1 MSLQLRITSLV
12 DSYKIGMNNLHN
24 HNFFEGSPTKVLKSY
39 SNFTARK
46 NAFFTFSDQSDG
58 KLVVCGT
65 RHTFKY
71 IHDLY
76 EDFFATDWS
85 TVSDRLLEELESHF
99 GGSPVIEHEAFIK
112 DVCSLWALGYLP
124 LEVRAVDEG
133 TRYPIGL
140 PIFTVKNT
148 VEGFGWLVNNIET
161 ISSNTFYPMTNAAT
175 MIDQFYQ
182 QAKYYG
188 EMSTPKEIL
197 DFWLP
202 ICVHNFE
209 ARGMFGTEHSLRVGL
224 SSCIPFIG
232 SDTFGV
238 MGFAKQYYDFDY
250 KLAPIA
256 VSVRASEHADITRL
270 ISEFRYR
277 GLKDDTEQYVMAK
290 LAEHTTGIFSYVADS
305 ENYWRSIS
313 QYALA
318 NKEIILNRK
327 DGTNGLP
334 AKFVFRPDSSR
345 LRPLEVI
352 CGLEVIE
359 EVNTLDEVC
368 GCTDDGQVVKEASTG
383 KYYEVSPFSD
393 LISDY
398 AKYKFT
404 EIPELEVKGSLQIL
418 WEIFGGSE
426 LDTPAGKMKF
436 INPKVGLI
444 YGEAISQ
451 KHQKEIYER
460 MIELGFSVSNL
471 VVGKGSYANL
481 QGNTRDLFSMSFK
494 QTFSLAKIDGE
505 VVNLDQQK
513 TPMGDVSKTSAKG
526 LLMVDEDFN
535 LHQEV
540 SEEQEQTG
548 LLTLLYKD
556 GVFHKKQSI
565 YDIKEKYFSQEIK
578 K

>member
-1 MSLQLRITSLV
+1 MSLHLRVTSLV

-46 NAFFTFSDQSDG
+46 NAYFTFSDQSDG
-58 KLVVCGT
+58 KLVICGT
-65 RHTFKY
+65 RHTFQY

-76 EDFFATDWS
+76 DDFFYADWFD
-85 TVSDRLLEELESHF
+85 VENLLINELSSHF
-99 GGSPVIEHEAFIK
+99 GGDPRVEHVAFLQDIK
-112 DVCSLWALGYLP
+112 NLHDLDYLP

-133 TRYPIGL
+133 TRYPVGL
-140 PIFTVKNT
+140 PIFTIKNT
-148 VEGFGWLVNNIET
+148 VDGFGWLVNNIET
-161 ISSNTFYPMTNAAT
+161 ITSNTFYPMTNAAT

-188 EMSTPKEIL
+188 SISTPKEIL
-197 DFWLP
+197 DLWLP

-277 GLKDDTEQYVMAK
+277 GITEDTEQHVMAK

-305 ENYWRSIS
+305 ENYYRAIS

-318 NKEIILNRK
+318 NRDVILNRK

-352 CGLEVIE
+352 CGLEVVE
-359 EVNTLDEVC
+359 EVDTLNDINQD
-368 GCTDDGQVVKEASTG
+368 TTKGQVIKVTSTG
-383 KYYEVSPFSD
+383 KYYEVEDVSSYMSFRSE
-393 LISDY
+393 
-398 AKYKFT
+398 YKFT
-404 EIPELEVKGSLQIL
+404 EILELEVKGSLQIL
-418 WEIFGGSE
+418 WETFGGVE
-426 LDTPAGKMKF
+426 VDTSAGKMKL

-451 KHQKEIYER
+451 QHQKEIYER

-494 QTFSLAKIDGE
+494 QTFSLAEIDGE
-505 VVNLDQQK
+505 IVNLDQQK

-526 LLMVDEDFN
+526 LLMVDEDFK

-540 SEEQEQTG
+540 SEEEEQVG
-548 LLTLLYKD
+548 MLTLLYKD
-556 GVFHKKQSI
+556 GKFHKKQSI
-565 YDIKEKYFSQEIK
+565 YDIKEKYFSQEVK
-578 K
+578 

>member
-1 MSLQLRITSLV
+1 
-12 DSYKIGMNNLHN
+12 
-24 HNFFEGSPTKVLKSY
+24 
-39 SNFTARK
+39 
-46 NAFFTFSDQSDG
+46 
-58 KLVVCGT
+58 
-65 RHTFKY
+65 
-71 IHDLY
+71 
-76 EDFFATDWS
+76 
-85 TVSDRLLEELESHF
+85 
-99 GGSPVIEHEAFIK
+99 
-112 DVCSLWALGYLP
+112 
-124 LEVRAVDEG
+124 
-133 TRYPIGL
+133 
-140 PIFTVKNT
+140 
-148 VEGFGWLVNNIET
+148 
-161 ISSNTFYPMTNAAT
+161 MTNAAT

-188 EMSTPKEIL
+188 SISTPKEIL
-197 DFWLP
+197 DLWLP

-277 GLKDDTEQYVMAK
+277 GITEDTEKHVIAK
-290 LAEHTTGIFSYVADS
+290 LAEFTSGIFSYVADS
-305 ENYWRSIS
+305 ENYYRSIS
-313 QYALA
+313 EYALA
-318 NKEIILNRK
+318 NREIILNRK

-334 AKFVFRPDSSR
+334 AKWVWRPDSAR
-345 LRPLEVI
+345 TTPLNVI
-352 CGLEVIE
+352 CGFDCVT
-359 EVNTLDEVC
+359 VNEYSDLSNIRMPY
-368 GCTDDGQVVKEASTG
+368 EAVFFRSTG
-383 KYYEVSPFSD
+383 TYNLYHSKGDGVVRGDGEQLS
-393 LISDY
+393 
-398 AKYKFT
+398 
-404 EIPELEVKGSLQIL
+404 ELEVKGSLQIL

-426 LDTPAGKMKF
+426 VDTDAGKMKL

-451 KHQKEIYER
+451 QHQKEIYER

-494 QTFSLAKIDGE
+494 QTFSLAEIDGE
-505 VVNLDQQK
+505 IVNLDQQK

-526 LLMVDEDFN
+526 LLMVDEDFK

-540 SEEQEQTG
+540 SEGEEQVG
-548 LLTLLYKD
+548 MLTLLYKD
-556 GVFHKKQSI
+556 GKFHKKQSI
-565 YDIKEKYFSQEIK
+565 YDIKEKYFSQEVK
-578 K
+578 

>member
-1 MSLQLRITSLV
+1 MSLHLRVTSLV

-46 NAFFTFSDQSDG
+46 NAYFTFSDQSDG
-58 KLVVCGT
+58 KLVICGT
-65 RHTFKY
+65 RHTFQY

-76 EDFFATDWS
+76 DDFFYADWFD
-85 TVSDRLLEELESHF
+85 VENLLINELSSHF
-99 GGSPVIEHEAFIK
+99 GGDPRVEHVAFLQDIK
-112 DVCSLWALGYLP
+112 NLHDLDYLP

-133 TRYPIGL
+133 TRYPVGL
-140 PIFTVKNT
+140 PIFTIKNT
-148 VEGFGWLVNNIET
+148 VDGFGWLVNNIET
-161 ISSNTFYPMTNAAT
+161 ITSNTFYPMTNAAT

-188 EMSTPKEIL
+188 SISTPKEIL
-197 DFWLP
+197 DLWLP

-277 GLKDDTEQYVMAK
+277 GITEDTEQHVIAK
-290 LAEHTTGIFSYVADS
+290 LAEFTSGIFSYVADS
-305 ENYWRSIS
+305 ENYYRSIS
-313 QYALA
+313 EYALA
-318 NKEIILNRK
+318 NREIILNRK

-334 AKFVFRPDSSR
+334 AKWVWRPDSAR
-345 LRPLEVI
+345 TTPLNVI
-352 CGLEVIE
+352 CGFDCVT
-359 EVNTLDEVC
+359 VNEYSDLSNIRMPY
-368 GCTDDGQVVKEASTG
+368 EAVFFRSTG
-383 KYYEVSPFSD
+383 TYNLYHSKGDGVVRGDGEQLS
-393 LISDY
+393 
-398 AKYKFT
+398 
-404 EIPELEVKGSLQIL
+404 ELEVKGSLQIL
-418 WEIFGGSE
+418 WEIFGGIE
-426 LDTPAGKMKF
+426 VDTQAGVMKL

-451 KHQKEIYER
+451 QHQKEIYER

-494 QTFSLAKIDGE
+494 QTFSLAEIDGE
-505 VVNLDQQK
+505 IVNLDQQK

-526 LLMVDEDFN
+526 LLMVDEDFK

-540 SEEQEQTG
+540 SEEEEQVG
-548 LLTLLYKD
+548 MLTLLYKD
-556 GVFHKKQSI
+556 GKFHKKQSI
-565 YDIKEKYFSQEIK
+565 YDIKEKYFSQEVK
-578 K
+578 